1 MYELNQVPSETQIKK
16 CFKRI
21 IFGKDFFCPE
31 CKSRKI
37 FKYEGRYRCQRCK
50 IKFSLISHTW
60 LRSMKLSYQKFWL
73 VLWCWTNAVPIKQS
87 CKLTG
92 LSEESLRHWF
102 GQFRNHLPDNE
113 EILEHIVQLDE
124 AYFKKQALMMAKQQ
138 GTRKVA
144 FEIFKV
150 ATRSGVQR
158 HHATGF
164 LQQYVRPKSKL
175 RTDGAAIYDSIHK
188 WWPVRHQ
195 KDIHSKWEFELTS
208 EIEGLFGNLRTFI
221 RRMYHHATPEKL
233 PEIVREFC
241 FRFSSP
247 EMFQNPSS
255 YLEKSLCLVPFD

>member
-1 MYELNQVPSETQIKK
+1 MYELNQVPSEAQIKK
-16 CFKRI
+16 YLRRI
-21 IFGKDFFCPE
+21 VFGKNVFCPR
-31 CKSRKI
+31 CKSRKV
-37 FKYEGRYRCQRCK
+37 FKYGERYRCQRCR

-73 VLWCWTNAVPIKQS
+73 LLWCWTNQVPVKQTVA
-87 CKLTG
+87 LTK
-92 LSEESLRHWF
+92 LSEDAVRRWF
-102 GQFRNHLPDNE
+102 GNFRSHLPENE
-113 EILEHIVQLDE
+113 ATLERIIQLDE

-144 FEIFKV
+144 FEMFRV
-150 ATRSGVQR
+150 ANRNGVQR
-158 HHATGF
+158 HHAVGF
-164 LQQYVRPKSKL
+164 LQQYVKPKSKL
-175 RTDGAAIYDSIHK
+175 RTDGATIYDSIHK

-195 KDIHSKWEFELTS
+195 NEIHSKWEFELTS

-247 EMFQNPSS
+247 EMFRDPNV
-255 YLEKSLCLVPFD
+255 YLEKTLRLVPFD